1 MTTNPSVTDSINGND
16 FIVIRKNK
24 DFDYRVLP
32 YPDFI
37 QQLKADL
44 GGTGLVNEYV
54 SMSANTTVNL
64 NTIVLNSW
72 IKILSA
78 TSSLTLTVNLP
89 LPDYAING
97 QEVLITNVSNFN
109 IIPVFNGFGAQIFGS
124 VTALQKANSITLK
137 YDKSLNT
144 WYVGTSV
151 GFAEA

>member
-1 MTTNPSVTDSINGND
+1 MTTNPSVTDTINGND
-16 FIVIRKNK
+16 FIVIRKNQ
-24 DFDYRVLP
+24 DFDYRVMP

-44 GGTGLVNEYV
+44 GGSGLVNEYV

-78 TSSLTLTVNLP
+78 TSALTLTIALP

-97 QEVLITNVSNFN
+97 QEVLITNTANFS
-109 IIPVFNGFGAQIFGS
+109 IVPVFNGFGAQIFGGISTLAKGSS
-124 VTALQKANSITLK
+124 VTVK
-137 YDKSLNT
+137 YDKSMNT
-144 WYVGTSV
+144 WYVATSI
-151 GFAEA
+151 GFAEV

>member
-37 QQLKADL
+37 QQLKTDL

-72 IKILSA
+72 VKIISA
-78 TSSLTLTVNLP
+78 TSGLTLTVNLP

-97 QEVLITNVSNFN
+97 QEVLITNTANSSVV
-109 IIPVFNGFGAQIFGS
+109 PAFNGFGAQIFGS
-124 VTALQKANSITLK
+124 TSTMAKGSSITVK
-137 YDKSLNT
+137 YDKSMNT
-144 WYVGTSV
+144 WYVATSI

>member
-1 MTTNPSVTDSINGND
+1 MTTNPSVTDTINGND
-16 FIVIRKNK
+16 FIVIRKNQ
-24 DFDYRVLP
+24 DFDYRVMP

-44 GGTGLVNEYV
+44 GGSGLVNEYV

-78 TSSLTLTVNLP
+78 TSALTLTVNLP

-97 QEVLITNVSNFN
+97 QEVLITNTANFN
-109 IIPVFNGFGAQIFGS
+109 IAPVFNGFGAQIFGS
-124 VTALQKANSITLK
+124 VASIASGASITLK
-137 YDKSLNT
+137 YDKSLNG
-144 WYVGTSV
+144 WYKV
-151 GFAEA
+151 